1 MTGRPLRD
9 PRTAGV
15 RAFALFAIDCL
26 LHRY

>member
-15 RAFALFAIDCL
+15 RAFARFAIDRL
-26 LHRY
+26 LLCY